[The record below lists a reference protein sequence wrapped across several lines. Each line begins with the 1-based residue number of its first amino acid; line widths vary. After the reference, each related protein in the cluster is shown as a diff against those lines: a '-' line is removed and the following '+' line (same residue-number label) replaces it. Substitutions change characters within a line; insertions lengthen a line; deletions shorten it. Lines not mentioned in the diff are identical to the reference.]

1 MAHPTGEKMKMN
13 ESILRDRLKGE
24 RSKTN
29 ESMRQEWKG
38 DLTDS
43 RTDEMT
49 RALKTDDLTS
59 ESRSKRKNDSS
70 EWTSRSA
77 LLTKSR

>member
-1 MAHPTGEKMKMN
+1 M
-13 ESILRDRLKGE
+13 GE
-24 RSKTN
+24 RSKTD

-43 RTDEMT
+43 RTDEMTRALKTDEMT